1 MLANNVFDSARPN
14 LHPVSCHPALRDFGA
29 DSHYISLFSSHYAYV
44 ISQTFSVA
52 V

>member
-14 LHPVSCHPALRDFGA
+14 LHILFPVTLPLGTLGLTAISFILLKSLR
-29 DSHYISLFSSHYAYV
+29 V